1 MVKLPRVKKK
11 IIYVSVG
18 VLLIILIAAGFF
30 FHILPGP
37 ATIGNYFAPKASP
50 QPLNPLA
57 DTADLLQTP
66 LNPPLFAEFAS
77 APEQEYTPLTLR
89 FLDLSRG
96 TPASWQWDFGDGT
109 TSTLQ
114 SPVHTFPQNG
124 IYNVTLEVTRPDGS
138 RRIVSRNDI
147 LGSTRPT
154 EQVVLIDT
162 LREGIVQKGS
172 SVTFQSSGSS
182 SYCTVNG
189 VKISFANESVVKLR
203 IDEDEKG
210 TITVRQ
216 GNLLS
221 FAFQSSTLF
230 VNGQQAAQG
239 VSGDCSLPDYRYF
252 NAHLT
257 LTVIP
262 TKGELRQVLV
272 NGQKIRA
279 GAENSQIQVVH
290 DSRNKNADLTLVS
303 YPAYYEGLA
312 VNFSLSSALIAD
324 FDPTSP
330 LEGPAPLNVTF
341 RDLSAGSP
349 GSWSWDFGDGSQSG
363 EQNPVHTYRTP
374 GSYTVSLSV
383 NRGGQ
388 SDTIIRKNAI
398 IAAPPRLEA
407 DFSALPVKGI
417 VPLVVKFSDHSTGSP
432 WRWLWDFGNITPP
445 ASSEQNPVVT
455 FTKPGT
461 YNIRL
466 SIANIYGSSDLM
478 RPQYITVIDPYR
490 FPDRSL
496 FVKSGK
502 TGYVKKDSSIQFVVS
517 DVPASIGLN
526 GGYRELSKGALIRL
540 EARSD
545 QKGEIYIEKGQLLKF
560 SFPDMALYIDGEL
573 VSEGA
578 ISTIYVPRM
587 TGFQTAITYYLEPD
601 SAYTQVTENGYQV
614 LGDWDNAWIQVENLG
629 MNAGGSLRLIS
640 SDDSTYIDGA
650 VNQTIHDWVI
660 E

>member
-1 MVKLPRVKKK
+1 MKKK
-11 IIYVSVG
+11 IIYLSIG
-18 VLLIILIAAGFF
+18 VLLIILIAAGFI

-37 ATIGNYFAPKASP
+37 ATMGNYFLPKAGP
-50 QPLNPLA
+50 QPLHPLA
-57 DTADLLQTP
+57 DTADLLQIR
-66 LNPPLFAEFAS
+66 LNSPMFAGFVS
-77 APEQEYTPLTLR
+77 SPEYEYTPLTLR

-109 TSTLQ
+109 RSTLQ
-114 SPVHTFPQNG
+114 SPVHTFQKDG

-138 RRIVSRNDI
+138 RRKVSHNDI
-147 LGSTRPT
+147 LGITRPQ
-154 EQVVLIDT
+154 EQAVLIDT

-172 SVTFQSSGSS
+172 SVVFQSSGSS
-182 SYCTVNG
+182 SYCTMNG
-189 VKISFANESVVKLR
+189 AKISFANDSVVKLR
-203 IDEDEKG
+203 IDDNQAG
-210 TITVRQ
+210 TVTIRQ

-221 FAFQSSTLF
+221 FSFPSSTLQ
-230 VNGQQAAQG
+230 VNGQQVAHG
-239 VSGDCSLPDYRYF
+239 ISGECSLPEVRHF
-252 NAHLT
+252 SAHLT
-257 LTVIP
+257 LSVIP
-262 TKGELRQVLV
+262 TKGELRQVVV

-303 YPAYYEGLA
+303 YPAYFEGSA

-324 FDPTSP
+324 FDPSST
-330 LEGPAPLNVTF
+330 LEGLAPLNVTF

-349 GSWSWDFGDGSQSG
+349 GSWSWDFGDGSRST
-363 EQNPVHTYRTP
+363 EQNPTHTYQTP

-383 NRGGQ
+383 NRGEQ

-407 DFSALPVKGI
+407 DFSALPTKGI

-432 WRWLWDFGNITPP
+432 WTWQWDFGNITPP
-445 ASSEQNPVVT
+445 GSSEQNPVVT
-455 FTKPGT
+455 FSKPGT

-466 SIANIYGSSDLM
+466 AVANIYGSSDLM
-478 RPQYITVIDPYR
+478 RARYITVIDPYR
-490 FPDRSL
+490 IPDRSL

-502 TGYVKKDSSIQFVVS
+502 TGYVKKDSSIQFEVS
-517 DVPASIGLN
+517 DGPASIGLN
-526 GGYRELSKGALIRL
+526 GGYRELAKGALVRL
-540 EARSD
+540 EAQSD
-545 QKGEIYIEKGQLLKF
+545 QKGEIYLEKGQLLKF

-587 TGFQTAITYYLEPD
+587 TGFQTAITYYLVPD

-660 E
+660 G